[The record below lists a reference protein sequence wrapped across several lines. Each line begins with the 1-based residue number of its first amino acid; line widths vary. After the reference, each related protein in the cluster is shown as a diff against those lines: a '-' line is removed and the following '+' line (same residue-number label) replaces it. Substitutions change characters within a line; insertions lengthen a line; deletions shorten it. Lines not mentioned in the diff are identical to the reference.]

1 MNGRLIP
8 LVIGLSFALE
18 VAALTSRLSHAVE
31 PEQRIVRLGFVS
43 PTSLS
48 PRATVPRAAGAE
60 RQDPFWIRLGELGWV
75 EGRNL
80 IVDARSAEGHYDR
93 LPALMTELVDR
104 KVDVLVTFSTPAGIA
119 AKNAT
124 STVPIVDAAMFDP
137 VRDGLVASLAH
148 PGGNLTGM
156 SWAWSEGF
164 GGKFLELLQ
173 ETVPRLSTV
182 ALITNPRNPGERGVV
197 KEVVTAAEVRHL
209 KLVVIPLRD
218 PDSVQPALQQA
229 RRTGQ
234 ALLLIGDPVFFEHRK
249 EIISFARQYRFPALY
264 GLRDFVEAGGLMS
277 YGLDQKAIW
286 RRAAE
291 YVDKILRGARPE
303 ELPIEQPTQY
313 FLTVNTGVAK
323 ALGITIPES
332 ILLRA
337 DEVIR

>member
-1 MNGRLIP
+1 
-8 LVIGLSFALE
+8 
-18 VAALTSRLSHAVE
+18 
-31 PEQRIVRLGFVS
+31 
-43 PTSLS
+43 
-48 PRATVPRAAGAE
+48 
-60 RQDPFWIRLGELGWV
+60 
-75 EGRNL
+75 
-80 IVDARSAEGHYDR
+80 
-93 LPALMTELVDR
+93 MTELVDT

-124 STVPIVDAAMFDP
+124 STVPIVNAAMFDP
-137 VRDGLVASLAH
+137 VRDGLVASLAR

-182 ALITNPRNPGERGVV
+182 ALITNPNNPGEQGVV
-197 KEVVTAAEVRHL
+197 KEVVSAAEARHL
-209 KLVVIPLRD
+209 KLVVIPLRN
-218 PDSVQPALQQA
+218 PDSLQPALQQA

-234 ALLLIGDPVFFEHRK
+234 ALLIIGDPVLSEHRQ
-249 EIISFARQYRFPALY
+249 EIISFASQHRLPALY
-264 GLRDFVEAGGLMS
+264 GLRGFVEAGGLMS

-291 YVDKILRGARPE
+291 YVDKILGGARPE

-313 FLTVNTGVAK
+313 SLTVNTGVAK
-323 ALGITIPES
+323 ALGISIPES

-337 DEVIR
+337 NEVIP